1 MFRHNIY
8 PKGLTARA
16 HSILHISQAVLKKV
30 FIRSTYSSSFPLI
43 HSYALSR
50 HSILLGNGMAYLPD
64 VTITHDKT
72 GVVLHARRL
81 RKHYGVYSLDPNF
94 PPVSI
99 HMLLKVSVVVGD

>member
-1 MFRHNIY
+1 
-8 PKGLTARA
+8 
-16 HSILHISQAVLKKV
+16 
-30 FIRSTYSSSFPLI
+30 
-43 HSYALSR
+43 
-50 HSILLGNGMAYLPD
+50 MAYLPD